1 MHSNVRAF
9 YGNNPANYKYE
20 LGQREYKFRT
30 LWTEGINDTLRVVT
44 YPGTITGIMSDNER
58 YGIQIANYDVYVL
71 INGRKYH

>member
-44 YPGTITGIMSDNER
+44 YPGTITGIMSDN
-58 YGIQIANYDVYVL
+58 DDMVF
-71 INGRKYH
+71 K